1 MKKYIFL
8 VWVLTF
14 IKSFAQDGDLN
25 MSIIAHV
32 QGNGSGIW
40 HYLGKNG
47 IEYAAMAY
55 TDALVVYSLE
65 DPSKPIERFK
75 IPGVNTIWREVFF
88 YGEYIYAVTDS
99 KSDGVIIIN
108 MKQAPT
114 KITGKFWSPTVT
126 ANNITKVLSTCHT
139 VFVDEKGILSLNGCG
154 DWRGVLLFDLKP
166 NPEIPKYIGSETK
179 RYCHDNFIRRDTMFT
194 SDVYDGLLSIWNVKN
209 QQHL

>member
-65 DPSKPIERFK
+65 DPSKPIERFRF
-75 IPGVNTIWREVFF
+75 PGVNTI
-88 YGEYIYAVTDS
+88 
-99 KSDGVIIIN
+99 
-108 MKQAPT
+108 
-114 KITGKFWSPTVT
+114 
-126 ANNITKVLSTCHT
+126 
-139 VFVDEKGILSLNGCG
+139 
-154 DWRGVLLFDLKP
+154 
-166 NPEIPKYIGSETK
+166 
-179 RYCHDNFIRRDTMFT
+179 
-194 SDVYDGLLSIWNVKN
+194 
-209 QQHL
+209 